1 MIAKSLFRC
10 AGVLALFS
18 SAQLSAAPAQQCLT
32 EADVHGLVG
41 YMLPSVA
48 ETVVARCASR
58 LPSNSYLNTRGSNL
72 ASELRKGQS
81 AAWPSARDAMVKMAG
96 KDDSSSEVFR
106 NMPESVVGPMMEGMV
121 ADKVGNDIKAQSC
134 KDIDRVLS
142 TMGPLPATNLVDMVT
157 AIAMIAGRDGKK
169 FQTCEAA

>member
-18 SAQLSAAPAQQCLT
+18 SAQLSASPAAQCLT
-32 EADVHGLVG
+32 ETDIHGMVA
-41 YMLPSVA
+41 YMLPSVT
-48 ETVVARCASR
+48 ETVIARCAAR
-58 LPSNSYLNTRGSNL
+58 LPANSYLNTRGSGL
-72 ASELRKGQS
+72 VGQLRKGQS
-81 AAWPSARDAMVKMAG
+81 AAWPSAREAMVKVAG
-96 KDDSSSEVFR
+96 KDDESSEMFR
-106 NMPESVVGPMMEGMV
+106 SMPESVVGPMMEGML
-121 ADKVGNDIKAQSC
+121 ADKIGSDIKAQSC

-142 TMGPLPATNLVDMVT
+142 TIAPLPTTNLVDMVT

>member
-18 SAQLSAAPAQQCLT
+18 SAQLSAAPAQQCLNET
-32 EADVHGLVG
+32 DVHGLVA
-41 YMLPSVA
+41 YMLPSLA
-48 ETVVARCASR
+48 ETVVERCATR
-58 LPSNSYLNTRGSNL
+58 LPAGSYLNTRGSGL
-72 ASELRKGQS
+72 VGQLRKGQS

-96 KDDSSSEVFR
+96 KDDSSSEMFR
-106 NMPESVVGPMMEGMV
+106 SMPESVVGPMMEDMLT
-121 ADKVGNDIKAQSC
+121 DKVGDDLKAQNC

-142 TMGPLPATNLVDMVT
+142 TMAPLPASNLVDMVT

-169 FQTCEAA
+169 FQTCETV